1 MHMYKYNIPGVH
13 SQSRTYAINAV
24 HLDSSRERASF
35 ETNIFEKFTKKKW
48 NFYLR
53 KLWAQKKLLDEKN
66 PTVQNSSP

>member
-35 ETNIFEKFTKKKW
+35 ETNIFEKFTKK
-48 NFYLR
+48 N
-53 KLWAQKKLLDEKN
+53 
-66 PTVQNSSP
+66 